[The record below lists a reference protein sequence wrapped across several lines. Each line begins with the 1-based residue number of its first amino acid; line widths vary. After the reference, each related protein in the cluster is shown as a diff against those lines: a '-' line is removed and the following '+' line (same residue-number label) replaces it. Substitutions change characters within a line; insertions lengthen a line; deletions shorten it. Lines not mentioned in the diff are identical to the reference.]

1 LFFRKKILFLGLNLT
16 AMEDSNLA
24 IHDSKTMDETTKKEM
39 ARKRTARGFSLI
51 AIGAI
56 SLLLGC
62 VTTLV
67 LPHSNIA
74 YNLILYGLTS
84 VGASVV
90 FYGLYC
96 VLE

>member
-1 LFFRKKILFLGLNLT
+1 
-16 AMEDSNLA
+16 MEGSNLA
-24 IHDSKTMDETTKKEM
+24 IHDSKTMDETTKKEI
-39 ARKRTARGFSLI
+39 AQKRSAKGFSLI

-74 YNLILYGLTS
+74 YNIILYGLTS
-84 VGASVV
+84 IGASVV

-96 VLE
+96 LLE